1 MDAYSYQ
8 PKLLAG
14 LTKQVL
20 EQHMR
25 QRWLSWVLAHPWQ
38 VLFGTALL
46 VILMSAG
53 ISKLAFRGDFRIFF
67 SEQNPQLQAFE
78 QMQNEFNKTDNI
90 LIGVAPAGGTVF
102 SADMLTLLKQM
113 TDAAWQTP
121 YSIRVDSITN
131 FQHTEADADDL
142 LVEDLLL
149 DTSQLTPGKIAK
161 IERIALSE
169 PALVNR
175 LVAKDGAVAAINITV
190 QLPEQDKN
198 KEVFDAYESA
208 RQLTLQFKQQYP
220 QTEFHL
226 AGVIAMNHA
235 LAYEA
240 EHDARTLIPF
250 MFVAIVLMLALLL
263 RSVSGAAATI
273 VIIAITISCTLG
285 LAGWA
290 GIFLST
296 ATVNVPTILMTL
308 AVADCVHIIA
318 SMQFALTQGEQ
329 KAAAI
334 QYSMQR
340 NLVPVFITSSTTAIG
355 FLTLNFSEVP
365 ILADLGNMSAVGV
378 MLACLFSL
386 VVLPAL
392 LQLLPLKAGKQQQQK
407 DKVMAALAGFI
418 IRRHNLLLPAMLILM
433 LGFSALIPLN
443 KINDEAVKYF
453 APETQF
459 RQSMDFLDQHISAS
473 ASVDFALHSGESS
486 GVNQPEFIAAVEQ
499 FSNWLK
505 QQPDVIHVNTVSD
518 TFKRLNQNMHG
529 DDQAYYKLPAQQDEA
544 AQYLLMY
551 EMSLP
556 YGLDLNNQLNLD
568 KSATRITASLKNMG
582 SKEITQFEQSALAYL
597 ANHYP
602 QYQVS
607 AASTALMF
615 GYIGERNMASMLKT
629 LPLALVLISLLLIFS
644 LRSWRMGLISLLPNI
659 APAAIGFG
667 IWGWY
672 SGEINLGLSVVASL
686 SLGIIVDD
694 TVHFLAKYQHAR
706 QEGRGAE
713 AAVRYAFNSVGRAL
727 WITTAVLVIG
737 FSVLMLSSFRLNS
750 DMGLLTAIIILTAL
764 VIDFLF
770 LPAFLLKFDT
780 KDSKRHA

>member
-1 MDAYSYQ
+1 M
-8 PKLLAG
+8 K
-14 LTKQVL
+14 
-20 EQHMR
+20 
-25 QRWLSWVLAHPWQ
+25 QRWLNLVLAHPWW
-38 VLFGTALL
+38 VLLGTTVLIA
-46 VILMSAG
+46 LMSAG
-53 ISKLAFRGDFRIFF
+53 ISKLSFRGDFRIFF

-78 QMQNEFNKTDNI
+78 QMQDEFNKTDNI
-90 LIGVAPAGGTVF
+90 LVGIAPASGSVF
-102 SADMLTLLKQM
+102 STDMLTLLKQM

-131 FQHTEADADDL
+131 FQHTEAEADDL

-149 DTSQLTPGKIAK
+149 DIAQLNADKIAK
-161 IERIALSE
+161 IERIALNE

-198 KEVFDAYESA
+198 KEVFDAYEFA
-208 RQLTLQFKQQYP
+208 RQLTLQFQQQYP

-235 LAYEA
+235 LAFEA

-250 MFVAIVLMLALLL
+250 MFLAIILMLALLL

-273 VIIAITISCTLG
+273 VIIGITITSTLG

-318 SMQFALTQGEQ
+318 SMQFALAQGEQ
-329 KAAAI
+329 KSAAI

-378 MLACLFSL
+378 MLACIFSL
-386 VVLPAL
+386 VALPAL
-392 LQLLPLKAGKQQQQK
+392 LQLLPLKASAQPQQK
-407 DKVMAALAGFI
+407 DGVMDALAGFI
-418 IRRHNLLLPAMLILM
+418 IRRHNVLLPAMLLLM

-453 APETQF
+453 APETSF

-473 ASVDFALHSGESS
+473 SSVDFALYSGESS

-499 FSNWLK
+499 FSAWLK
-505 QQPDVIHVNTVSD
+505 QQPGVMHVNTISD

-529 DDQAYYKLPAQQDEA
+529 DDAAYYKLPQQQDEA

-568 KSATRITASLKNMG
+568 KSATRITASLNNMG
-582 SKEITQFEQSALAYL
+582 SKEITAFEQNALAYL
-597 ANHYP
+597 ASHYP
-602 QYQVS
+602 QYQAN

-629 LPLALVLISLLLIFS
+629 LPLALVLISLLLVFS
-644 LRSWRMGLISLLPNI
+644 LRSWRMGFISLLPNI

-706 QEGRGAE
+706 QEGRNAE

-770 LPAFLLKFDT
+770 LPAFLLKFDSKET
-780 KDSKRHA
+780 KHHA